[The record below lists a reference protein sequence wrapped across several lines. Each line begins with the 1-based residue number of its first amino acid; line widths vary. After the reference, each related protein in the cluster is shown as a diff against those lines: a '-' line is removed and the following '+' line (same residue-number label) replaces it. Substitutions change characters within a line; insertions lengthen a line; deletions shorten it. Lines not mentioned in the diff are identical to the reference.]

1 MRTLRLLLVLATAV
15 MLASSALAKPTLVG
29 TWSGTLTVQGVK
41 VDMVMTFGRNGILA
55 LKQTVKGQ
63 GSTQKGKYTEGKNSF
78 TMTPTSIESTSVPK
92 ASLDSMNA
100 TMAKNPTTVTFTLEW
115 KGGDTILISQK
126 GAQPPLNAKITMK
139 RKK

>member
-1 MRTLRLLLVLATAV
+1 MRTLRPLLVLATAV
-15 MLASSALAKPTLVG
+15 LLASSALAKPTLVG

-41 VDMVMTFGRNGILA
+41 VDMVMTFGRDGILA

-63 GSTQKGKYTEGKNSF
+63 GSTQKGKYKEGKTSF
-78 TMTPTSIESTSVPK
+78 TMTPTSIEAKNVPK
-92 ASLDSMNA
+92 ATLDSMNA
-100 TMAKNPTTVTFTLEW
+100 NMAKNPTTVTFTLEW
-115 KGGDTILISQK
+115 KGADTIMISQQ